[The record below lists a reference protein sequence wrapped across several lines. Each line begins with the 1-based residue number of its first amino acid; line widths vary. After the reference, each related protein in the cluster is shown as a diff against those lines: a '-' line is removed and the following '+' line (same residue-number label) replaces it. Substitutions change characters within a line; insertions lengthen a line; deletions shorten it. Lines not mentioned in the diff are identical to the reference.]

1 MFNKQLDFGLK
12 IEFEGEEYKLNQWA
26 VKVLRKSRKEFLPLT
41 PFMTLEKN
49 DIFMA
54 IDKDTGDRITHED
67 GSDLFKATSDP
78 YRDELGIPCIDI
90 TTKISKSELQ

>member
-1 MFNKQLDFGLK
+1 MFNKQLDFGLN
-12 IEFEGEEYKLNQWA
+12 IEFESQQYKTNQWA
-26 VKVLRKSRKEFLPLT
+26 VKILRQSRKEFLPLV
-41 PFMTLEKN
+41 PFMELEKN

-54 IDKDTGDRITHED
+54 IDKDSGERVTHED
-67 GSDLFKATSDP
+67 GSDLFKAISNP